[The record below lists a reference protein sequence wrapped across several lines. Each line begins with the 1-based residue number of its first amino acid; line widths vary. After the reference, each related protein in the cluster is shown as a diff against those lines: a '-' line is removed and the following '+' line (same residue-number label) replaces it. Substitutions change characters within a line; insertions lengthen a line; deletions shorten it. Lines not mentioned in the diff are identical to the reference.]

1 VPHLSR
7 RFLCERV
14 GTTDLR
20 WSIHSLYIEFMPKN
34 NQTLSA
40 HVLANPYFT
49 EEALKFL
56 RGLKRNNKREW
67 FEARRDIYERELK
80 RPMLALIEQVTNAM
94 ADFAPTHVRPAEKSM
109 MRIYRDT
116 RFSADKTPYKTHV
129 SAWWTRLGLEKT
141 SGGGY
146 YFHFSPTEV
155 VIAAGI
161 YMPQREQL
169 LAIRMLLL
177 EKHNEFR
184 QMLNDKKLRRLMD
197 LDLDVRA
204 LSRPPKGFPADHPGM
219 DLIKQQQWGVLT
231 HLPVEAALQ
240 KTLVKE
246 VVTRFRL
253 AAPIVDF
260 LNRPFQRD
268 MEKKRQYIFKLM

>member
-1 VPHLSR
+1 MAVEDNTSATKQHYNA
-7 RFLCERV
+7 
-14 GTTDLR
+14 D
-20 WSIHSLYIEFMPKN
+20 MPKAS
-34 NQTLSA
+34 TKPVVHEVA
-40 HVLANPYFT
+40 KPYFN

-67 FEARRDIYERELK
+67 FQARRDVFERELK
-80 RPMLALIEQVTNAM
+80 HPMLAVIDQVTDAM
-94 ADFAPTHVRPAEKSM
+94 TDFAPAHVRPAEKSM

-129 SAWWTRLGLEKT
+129 SAWWTRVGLEKT

-146 YFHFSPTEV
+146 YFHFSPAEV
-155 VIAAGI
+155 LIAAGI

-169 LAIRMLLL
+169 LAIRMQLL
-177 EKHNEFR
+177 EHHEELQR
-184 QMLNDKKLRRLMD
+184 LLNDRKLRKLMD
-197 LDLDVRA
+197 LDIDVHA
-204 LSRPPKGFPADHPGM
+204 LTRPPKGFPADHPGI
-219 DLIKQQQWGVLT
+219 DLIRQQQWGVLAR
-231 HLPVEAALQ
+231 LPAEVGLK

-246 VVTRFRL
+246 IVTRFRM

-268 MEKKRQYIFKLM
+268 VEKKRQYIFKLM